1 MPTACRAESEGT
13 VPRAKGRSKGFDAS
27 PAAHFSAGFRAI
39 QETRMKGLPI
49 LNPRLSVRADNF
61 RRFGG
66 DWLGTVVTP
75 WSLAVLWVSG
85 GHSAHP
91 PVRVGEEVLLTLPGG
106 DFPFLGCRDDI
117 LGEYRMMSLMSPVD
131 RLEDQAA
138 AEAVARIAL
147 DAMMT
152 PQRVSQP
159 EQAPERPCGRKSS
172 RRAFLGLTDGGAS
185 K

>member
-1 MPTACRAESEGT
+1 MDT
-13 VPRAKGRSKGFDAS
+13 
-27 PAAHFSAGFRAI
+27 
-39 QETRMKGLPI
+39 
-49 LNPRLSVRADNF
+49 
-61 RRFGG
+61 
-66 DWLGTVVTP
+66 
-75 WSLAVLWVSG
+75 AVLWVSG
-85 GHSAHP
+85 SYSEHP

-106 DFPFLGCRDDI
+106 DFPFLGCRDDV
-117 LGEYRMMSLMSPVD
+117 LVEYRMMSLMSPVD

-152 PQRVSQP
+152 PQRVSLP
-159 EQAPERPCGRKSS
+159 EKAPERPCGRKSS